1 MIDLLKMQQIQ
12 QTQVLNNSALSPFDL
27 QNTGKRNL
35 GNAIDFIQKSKK
47 KKNNASTVAAN
58 DEEQE
63 DISLRKRNDYTI
75 DNLGNKSK

>member
-1 MIDLLKMQQIQ
+1 M
-12 QTQVLNNSALSPFDL
+12 
-27 QNTGKRNL
+27 